1 MSDPRK
7 YEAVQSQVISD
18 YDQVGEHM
26 KRHDE
31 YLTHNLRRVRI
42 CARTLDVL
50 LG

>member
-18 YDQVGEHM
+18 YDHVGEQM
-26 KRHDE
+26 KRRDE
-31 YLTHNLRRVRI
+31 YLTRNLRRVRI
-42 CARTLDVL
+42 YARTLDVL